1 MQAHVPKFARPCFAN
16 VNETG
21 CSKAVASCRMGM
33 SMIVRPQQRP
43 KFSFFMGKIYF
54 DLMSNSLTG
63 PMQTHN
69 LKNVGAHCFFSSKEQ
84 QRLT

>member
-1 MQAHVPKFARPCFAN
+1 
-16 VNETG
+16 
-21 CSKAVASCRMGM
+21 M

-43 KFSFFMGKIYF
+43 RFSFFMGKFYF

-69 LKNVGAHCFFSSKEQ
+69 LKNVGAHFILARKLEQ